1 MLQDRPSPSRTAWV
15 VRGEMF
21 DEEGAIVAVDGELDI
36 ATAPQLGAVIAEMI
50 DLGHRHLLIDLS
62 AAAFVDS
69 TAMGML
75 LYAIAPLQ
83 DDPAA
88 AVALV
93 GAHGVVAKSLQ
104 VSGIGAMFTMFETRE
119 AAISSVTGADDS
131 LIGAWRSLRPRRNP
145 SL

>member
-1 MLQDRPSPSRTAWV
+1 MLQDRPSPSRTAWE

-50 DLGHRHLLIDLS
+50 DFGHRHLLIDLS

-119 AAISSVTGADDS
+119 AASQKPLQAPCL
-131 LIGAWRSLRPRRNP
+131 LIASAA
-145 SL
+145 